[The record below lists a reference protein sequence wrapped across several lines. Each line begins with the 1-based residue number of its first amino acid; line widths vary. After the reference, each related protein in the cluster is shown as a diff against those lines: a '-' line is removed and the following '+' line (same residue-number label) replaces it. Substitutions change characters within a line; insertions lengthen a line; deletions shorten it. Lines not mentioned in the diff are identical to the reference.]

1 MKKLIFS
8 VALIASLG
16 LAACGDVEEITD
28 EDVKS
33 EEVAESTDST
43 ADSEKETETK
53 TETEDNNVTESE
65 IGKMTTLYQNKELNI
80 PLESGSAKATLQKIR
95 YATLEP
101 SETSKALFD
110 NQDIVSLITIEASV
124 ENTVDSTVN
133 FFIDQA
139 KIVTDT
145 GQQVDA
151 NMWLGDSI
159 GGEFLGAVKKEGA
172 IQWVLKHDEN
182 VKKITLHINGANDES
197 FNRLS
202 EDLKIEIP
210 FE

>member
-1 MKKLIFS
+1 MYVMKKLIYS
-8 VALIASLG
+8 ATIISALLLG
-16 LAACGDVEEITD
+16 ACGDVEEISD
-28 EDVKS
+28 ENVNTSDVEASVEEEAPK
-33 EEVAESTDST
+33 EEVKEEES
-43 ADSEKETETK
+43 
-53 TETEDNNVTESE
+53 NVSESE

-80 PLESGSAKATLQKIR
+80 PIESGTAKANLSKIR

-101 SETSKALFD
+101 LTDYKPMFGD
-110 NQDIVSLITIEASV
+110 QDVATLITIEATA

-133 FFIDQA
+133 FYLNQA
-139 KIVTDT
+139 KLVTDT

-151 NMWLGDSI
+151 DLWLSDDV
-159 GGEFLGAVKKEGA
+159 GGEFLGVVKKEGS

-182 VKKITLHINGANDES
+182 IKKVTLHISGASDNN